1 MNVIDRAIEWM
12 APEHALRRMDA
23 RNRLQM
29 IRRIKNS
36 GYDESAASRKKNY
49 GRGWNPAN
57 KSPQEDIDKNLP
69 TLRARSRS
77 LVTSAPLATSAIRTN
92 RTNIVGSGIRPA
104 PKIDFDRLNL
114 SEEEAQRWQKNT
126 QREFNV
132 WAVS

>member
-77 LVTSAPLATSAIRTN
+77 LVTSAPLATLTLTGLIYPKKKPSAGRRTHSESSMYGQN
-92 RTNIVGSGIRPA
+92 RSTRIFEN
-104 PKIDFDRLNL
+104 
-114 SEEEAQRWQKNT
+114 
-126 QREFNV
+126 
-132 WAVS
+132 